1 MVAMPTP
8 LVERKATSGTTANAK
23 GGPGSPESLAQ
34 GMFPKGFSMNPGEL
48 AIYLHY
54 VLDEWFE
61 NEVKPRLRGEAH
73 EIRFADGTPVQ
84 TSN

>member
-34 GMFPKGFSMNPGEL
+34 GMFPKGSDPEKGST
-48 AIYLHY
+48 
-54 VLDEWFE
+54 
-61 NEVKPRLRGEAH
+61 KR
-73 EIRFADGTPVQ
+73 
-84 TSN
+84 